1 MSEKLSLR
9 EYYGKTLAELGKDNS
24 DIVVLDADLAG
35 STKTSLFGKEFP
47 DRFFNMGVSEQD
59 MMSTAAGL
67 ATGGKTAFAS
77 SFAIFATGR
86 AWEQVRQSIC
96 YPKLNVKVVS
106 THGGITV
113 GPDGPSHHATE
124 DIAVMRAIPNQTVIV
139 PADAYET
146 AAAVKWA
153 AGYKGPVYIR
163 LTREKFPVIFDEN
176 KSFEAGRS
184 DSLRKGT
191 DATIIACGL
200 MTHMA
205 MEAASL
211 LEKEGVSVGV
221 INMSSIKPID
231 RDGVIAA
238 ARESGAIVTAEEHSV
253 LGGLGGA
260 VAEVTAESAPV
271 PVVRVGVQD
280 RFTTSGDAGGLLK
293 TCGLTAKDIAA
304 AVKRAMEIKASLQ
317 SR

>member
-9 EYYGKTLAELGKDNS
+9 EQYGKTLAELGKDNR
-24 DIVVLDADLAG
+24 DIVVLDADLSG
-35 STKTSLFGKEFP
+35 STKTSTFGKEFP
-47 DRFFNMGVSEQD
+47 DRFFNMGVAEQD

-67 ATGGKTAFAS
+67 ASGGKTAFAS
-77 SFAIFATGR
+77 TFAIFATGR

-146 AAAVKWA
+146 AAVVKWA
-153 AGYKGPVYIR
+153 ASYKGPVYIR
-163 LTREKFPVIFDEN
+163 LSREKFPVIFDEN

-205 MEAASL
+205 MDAASL
-211 LEKEGVSVGV
+211 LEKEGSSVGV
-221 INMSSIKPID
+221 INMASIKPID
-231 RDGVIAA
+231 KDGVIAA
-238 ARESGAIVTAEEHSV
+238 AKESGAIVTAEEHSV
-253 LGGLGGA
+253 VGGLGGA
-260 VAEVTAESAPV
+260 VAEVTAENAPV
-271 PVVRVGVQD
+271 PVIRIGVQD
-280 RFTTSGDAGGLLK
+280 RFTTSGDADGLLK
-293 TCGLTAKDIAA
+293 MCGLTTKDIVL

>member
-9 EYYGKTLAELGKDNS
+9 EYYGKTLVELGKVNP

-35 STKTSLFGKEFP
+35 STKTSLFRNEFP

-59 MMSTAAGL
+59 MISTAAGL
-67 ATGGKTAFAS
+67 ATGGKIAFAS

-163 LTREKFPVIFDEN
+163 LTREKFPVIFDES

-184 DSLRKGT
+184 DNLRKGT

-200 MTHMA
+200 MTYMA
-205 MEAASL
+205 MEAAEL
-211 LEKEGVSVGV
+211 LEKEGNSVGV

-231 RDGVIAA
+231 EQAVIAA
-238 ARESGAIVTAEEHSV
+238 ARESGAIVTAEEHSI

-260 VAEVTAESAPV
+260 VAEVTAQSVPV
-271 PVVRVGVQD
+271 PVVRVGVKD
-280 RFTTSGDAGGLLK
+280 RYATSGPADALLK
-293 TCGLTAKDIAA
+293 TCGLTVKDTVS
-304 AVKRAMEIKASLQ
+304 AVKRAMEIKASLR

>member
-9 EYYGKTLAELGKDNS
+9 EQYGKTLAELGKDNR

-35 STKTSLFGKEFP
+35 STKTSTFAKEFP

-153 AGYKGPVYIR
+153 ASYKGPVYIR
-163 LTREKFPVIFDEN
+163 LTREKFPVIFDKN

-205 MEAASL
+205 MEAAQL
-211 LEKEGVSVGV
+211 LEKEGSSVGV
-221 INMSSIKPID
+221 INMASIKPID
-231 RDGVIAA
+231 RDAIIAA
-238 ARESGAIVTAEEHSV
+238 ANESGAIVTAEEHSV

-271 PVVRVGVQD
+271 PVIRVGVQD
-280 RFTTSGDAGGLLK
+280 RFATSGDADGLLK
-293 TCGLTAKDIAA
+293 TCGLTAKDIAS
-304 AVKRAMEIKASLQ
+304 AVKQAMEIKASLK

>member
-1 MSEKLSLR
+1 MPEKLSLR
-9 EYYGKTLAELGKDNS
+9 EQYGKTLAELGKDDRN
-24 DIVVLDADLAG
+24 IVVLDADLAG
-35 STKTSLFGKEFP
+35 STKTSIFGKEFP

-67 ATGGKTAFAS
+67 ASGGKTAFAS
-77 SFAIFATGR
+77 TFAIFATGR

-139 PADAYET
+139 PVDAYET

-153 AGYKGPVYIR
+153 ASYKGPVYIR
-163 LTREKFPVIFDEN
+163 LTREKFPVIFDES
-176 KSFEAGRS
+176 KSFEAGKS
-184 DSLRKGT
+184 DSLRKGS

-205 MEAASL
+205 LEAASL
-211 LEKEGVSVGV
+211 LEKEGISVGV

-231 RDGVIAA
+231 KEAVIAA
-238 ARESGAIVTAEEHSV
+238 ARESGAIVTAEEHNV
-253 LGGLGGA
+253 VGGLGGA
-260 VAEVTAESAPV
+260 VAEVTAENAPV
-271 PVVRVGVQD
+271 PVVKIGVQD
-280 RFTTSGDAGGLLK
+280 MFATSGDADGLLK
-293 TCGLTAKDIAA
+293 TCGLTTKDIMS
-304 AVKRAMEIKASLQ
+304 AVKRAMEIKAS
-317 SR
+317 